1 MSSLSIILLA
11 ILSSGFFS
19 GIEIAF
25 LTSNK
30 LRVELESNQGFFP
43 AKIISFFM
51 KNPQRFIAATLVG
64 NNTTLVIYGIYTTA
78 ILEPFFHQYIHSQL
92 GVLMLSVIVS
102 TFLIVITA
110 EFIPK
115 ALFSINPNAMLNFLA
130 IPFAIIYF
138 LLFL

>member
-43 AKIISFFM
+43 AKIISFLM

-78 ILEPFFHQYIHSQL
+78 IL
-92 GVLMLSVIVS
+92 
-102 TFLIVITA
+102 
-110 EFIPK
+110 
-115 ALFSINPNAMLNFLA
+115 
-130 IPFAIIYF
+130 
-138 LLFL
+138 